1 MASSTSS
8 SSIDCTCSLTRDT
21 TTASNNEAEPV
32 VSVGSIRGNWK
43 LTASVVS
50 LRDIF
55 NTIKDYA
62 FNETVVNNYSDPIF
76 IYLDI
81 KTKYTGALDQTADL
95 ILQMFGDR
103 ILDKSYRYQRKNICE
118 TSVCDLMDKVVIM
131 SNTGFQNTR
140 LEEYVNISTSNGNL
154 QRLEYSDI
162 IIRKNF
168 NVNAPDILYKS
179 NKSELQ
185 KILNDENSD
194 LEIKQMAETELIDL
208 EKEYE
213 INEKKLKLFLLPK
226 DEADKKNAIIE
237 IRAGTG
243 GLEAS
248 LFAAD
253 LFKMY
258 EKVSHKKKWS
268 VELISISR
276 SEAGGLKEV
285 IASIKGNNIYSTLKY
300 ESGVHRVQRVPDTE
314 TQGRVHTSA
323 ATVAVLPEAEEVDL
337 KINESDL
344 RIDVFRAGGPGGQSV
359 NTTDSAV
366 RITHI
371 PTGLSVSQQDEKSQ
385 HKNKA
390 KGMKILR
397 ARLYELER
405 SRIDQER
412 SQDRKSK
419 IGTGDRSER
428 IRTYNFPQGR
438 VTDHRINLTLHK
450 LEEFLEGEAFDEM
463 IESLTLQAQEESL
476 GSLN

>member
-1 MASSTSS
+1 M
-8 SSIDCTCSLTRDT
+8 
-21 TTASNNEAEPV
+21 
-32 VSVGSIRGNWK
+32 K
-43 LTASVVS
+43 L
-50 LRDIF
+50 I
-55 NTIKDYA
+55 
-62 FNETVVNNYSDPIF
+62 
-76 IYLDI
+76 
-81 KTKYTGALDQTADL
+81 
-95 ILQMFGDR
+95 
-103 ILDKSYRYQRKNICE
+103 
-118 TSVCDLMDKVVIM
+118 
-131 SNTGFQNTR
+131 
-140 LEEYVNISTSNGNL
+140 
-154 QRLEYSDI
+154 
-162 IIRKNF
+162 
-168 NVNAPDILYKS
+168 
-179 NKSELQ
+179 
-185 KILNDENSD
+185 
-194 LEIKQMAETELIDL
+194 
-208 EKEYE
+208 
-213 INEKKLKLFLLPK
+213 
-226 DEADKKNAIIE
+226 KKNAIIE

-258 EKVSHKKKWS
+258 EKISHKKKWS
-268 VELISISR
+268 LELISISR

-285 IASIKGNNIYSTLKY
+285 IASIKGTNIYSTLKY

-323 ATVAVLPEAEEVDL
+323 ATVAVLPEVEEVDL

-405 SRIDQER
+405 SRIEKER
-412 SQDRKSK
+412 SQDRKNK

-438 VTDHRINLTLHK
+438 ITDHRINLTLHK
-450 LEEFLEGEAFDEM
+450 LDEFLEGVAFDEM

-476 GSLN
+476 KNI